1 MGTLLQDVRYGLRML
16 GKAPGFAAIAVLTLA
31 LGIGANTAIYTA
43 VDRILLR
50 PLPYAQP
57 ERLVVLWEDFSRIG
71 FPRNNL
77 SPADYVDWKNQNSVF
92 EDVAATRSRV
102 ATLTMGGPPEMVIG
116 RGVTANF
123 FPVLGVS
130 PLIGR
135 TFTEAEDKAQTPVVL
150 LSYRLWQRR
159 YGGDAGVIGRS
170 IAMNGA
176 QVTVIGVMPASF
188 AYPRRA
194 IEYWVPAN
202 FTPADL
208 ANRGSHFLGTVA
220 RLKPG
225 VSLDQA
231 RAEMQT
237 IAKRLEIEYPSTNAN
252 VAAVVRPLR
261 EQIVGEIQRPL
272 LVLLAAAGFVLLIAC
287 SNLAN
292 LLLARATG
300 RRREMAVRT
309 ALGASRKRLVRQILT
324 ESFLLSALAAL
335 SGLLLARWGMVVLE
349 ALVPSGIPDSE
360 LGLNGQVLLFAAAIA
375 IGTAILF
382 GLPSALQG
390 AGVSMNEVL
399 KQGGR
404 AGATGRSKILRNVLV
419 ISQVAL
425 ALMLLVGAGL
435 LLKTFARLRSVD
447 PGFRPDNVLTIM
459 AELPRQKYST
469 DASRVEF
476 FDQAEQRIRALPG
489 VQGAGFASDLPF
501 TSQGDTDGF
510 RIEGRPEPRSNAEL
524 DALYR
529 EVTNDY
535 LQTIGARLL
544 EGRLFDSRD
553 GASSQRAVIINETF
567 AKGFWPGESP
577 VGKRMQVGKT
587 GPDQPWLTIVGV
599 VADMRERGLLLAMK
613 PGMYVP
619 VKQIA
624 QPDPSYLAVLTAGD
638 PLALAAAVR
647 EAVWAVDREQ
657 PVSNVRTMRNLM
669 EEETGSQRQ
678 VMTLLG
684 IFAALALLLASL
696 GIYGVLS
703 YAVAQRTQEI
713 GIRMALGAGPL
724 DVLRMVVAQG
734 LGVAL
739 VGVGMGLVGALALTR
754 VMAGMLFEVSATDPA
769 TFAAVALFLTM
780 IAAAACYLPARRA
793 SRVNPIIALRYE

>member
-123 FPVLGVS
+123 FSVLGVS

-135 TFTEAEDKAQTPVVL
+135 TFTEAEDKAQAPVVL
-150 LSYRLWQRR
+150 LSYKLWQRR

-194 IEYWVPAN
+194 IKYWVPAN

-272 LVLLAAAGFVLLIAC
+272 LVLLAAAGFVLLIAS

-324 ESFLLSALAAL
+324 ESFLLSALGAF

-399 KQGGR
+399 KQGSR

-624 QPDPSYLAVLTAGD
+624 QPDPSYLAVRTAGD
-638 PLALAAAVR
+638 PLALAGAVR

-734 LGVAL
+734 LEVAL